1 MSHSTAEPGT
11 DYGWLPAGFTVHEVD
26 TNGTTISAAA
36 GGSGPTMV
44 LLHGWPQTGR
54 VWRHVMSRL
63 AEHYTVVVPDLRGA
77 GASARPQDGYRKTNQ
92 AQDMRGV
99 LRDLGLSGPSIVVGH
114 DIGAMVAFAWAA
126 AHPDEVAALVTIDV
140 IFPGLG
146 LEESMDVANGGMWH
160 FGFFLQPHIPEMLF
174 DGHELEFF
182 TTTFTALSNPGTFT
196 DEDLAFYARA
206 YQGRDRLRGGFS
218 QYHDLLEDGRENRA
232 LLQSHPLTM
241 PVLAI
246 GGGDRT
252 GSTVA
257 DALRPHAPRLT
268 GLVAPTGHFV
278 VEEDP
283 AWFLD
288 ALTGFLKPVTD
299 DRVQEG
305 ARSV

>member
-1 MSHSTAEPGT
+1 MSHSTTEPGT

-196 DEDLAFYARA
+196 AEDLAFYARA

-268 GLVAPTGHFV
+268 GLVALTGHFV

-288 ALTGFLKPVTD
+288 ALTAFLKPVTA
-299 DRVQEG
+299 DRVQET

>member
-1 MSHSTAEPGT
+1 MSHPTTEPGT
-11 DYGWLPAGFTVHEVD
+11 NYRWLPAGFTVHEVD
-26 TNGTTISAAA
+26 ANGTTISAAV
-36 GGSGPTMV
+36 GGTGPTMM

-54 VWRHVMSRL
+54 VWRNVMDRL
-63 AEHYTVVVPDLRGA
+63 AEQHTVVVPDLRGS

-92 AQDMRGV
+92 ADDMRGV
-99 LRDLGLSGPSIVVGH
+99 LHHLGLSGPSVVVGH

-126 AHPDEVAALVTIDV
+126 AHPEEVAALVTIDV

-160 FGFFLQPHIPEMLF
+160 FGFFMQPHIPEMLL

-182 TTTFTALSNPGTFT
+182 TATFTAISNPGTFT
-196 DEDLAFYARA
+196 DDDLAFYARA

-218 QYHDLLEDGRENRA
+218 QYHDLLEDGRENRT
-232 LLQSHPLTM
+232 LLQNQPLSM

-246 GGGDRT
+246 GGGNRT
-252 GSTVA
+252 GAAVGN
-257 DALRPHAPRLT
+257 ALRPYAPRLT

-283 AWFLD
+283 TWFLR
-288 ALTGFLKPVTD
+288 ALSNFLEPVTD
-299 DRVQEG
+299 VRINST
-305 ARSV
+305 AFTR